1 MTIRTFL
8 NEERY
13 LNAIIDIN
21 EKNNNSLTMVKENF
35 MNIVTP
41 FHTKT
46 NQRNHYHI
54 GASGGNLY
62 IRRQFYFRDKD
73 FRLPT
78 ATKNS

>member
-8 NEERY
+8 NEARY
-13 LNAIIDIN
+13 LNAIIDI
-21 EKNNNSLTMVKENF
+21 KKKNNSLTMVKENF
-35 MNIVTP
+35 MTTVTP

-54 GASGGNLY
+54 SASGGNLY